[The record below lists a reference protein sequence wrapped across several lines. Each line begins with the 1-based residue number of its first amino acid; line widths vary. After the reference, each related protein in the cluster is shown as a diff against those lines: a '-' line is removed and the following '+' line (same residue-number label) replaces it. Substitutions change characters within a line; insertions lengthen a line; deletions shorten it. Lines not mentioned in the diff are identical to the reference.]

1 MCSSGL
7 GQLCLGGHGPFQ
19 PGGFGTVD
27 VCLSDHNL
35 YATYSGSP
43 TCGGLVSHRCI
54 FSSYAS
60 LSLSIS
66 SGVGCAGVLLCDKTG
81 TGFSSVPPRSM
92 YVSVLSTERL
102 ITGPSEKDFL
112 LSTTK
117 SPITSPFSKFITSTN
132 PLPSTK

>member
-1 MCSSGL
+1 MVMPCTGVVVSSG
-7 GQLCLGGHGPFQ
+7 GVSGEVTGVSGD
-19 PGGFGTVD
+19 PGGVSGDPGGV
-27 VCLSDHNL
+27 
-35 YATYSGSP
+35 SGSY
-43 TCGGLVSHRCI
+43 GIGL
-54 FSSYAS
+54 
-60 LSLSIS
+60 
-66 SGVGCAGVLLCDKTG
+66 LLCDKTG